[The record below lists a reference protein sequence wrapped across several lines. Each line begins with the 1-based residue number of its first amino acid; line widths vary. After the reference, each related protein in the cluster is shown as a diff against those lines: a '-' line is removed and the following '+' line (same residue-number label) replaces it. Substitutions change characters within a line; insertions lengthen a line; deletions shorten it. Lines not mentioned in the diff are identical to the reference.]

1 MKTILTT
8 DKANKPFGYLQ
19 LDEAGNFIV
28 SQSISSSYSPVQLLD
43 ITDNTSSHFVGI
55 NNTNPQFT
63 LDVSGSI
70 NFTDTLLQNGLPY
83 TASLANTSSYS
94 ISASYAP
101 FPTDI
106 DNFVTTSS
114 FNSYTSSNDS
124 KVNSLINHTSSYL
137 TTASVI
143 VNSISSSY
151 SLFAVSASYETNTI
165 ISSSHSDFA
174 STASYITSS
183 NIRGTVASAS
193 YSISASWTSQSFNST
208 SASYVPNLYPV
219 NTSSFITNNQTS
231 SMTVASSS
239 YATFALSA
247 SYETNIIV
255 SSSHSDSASYALSAS
270 YVPNLYPVNLT
281 GYTLTSSFNNYTSS
295 NDAKVNSL
303 ISHTSSYLTTR
314 SVISSSIS
322 ASYSPKQLPDIT
334 DDTDNHQVHIGNNL
348 VGGDLI
354 VNGVIANSNTDE
366 FSIGAYGLNSYFNA
380 GNGGNFGIGTNN
392 PQYNLDVAGA
402 IGNSA
407 GDLNINVGSQ
417 QTDNTGYNVYI
428 EAGATNDPY
437 NQPGGNL
444 YLDGGFSNLSDAG
457 NVLIGTT
464 HGSNVGI
471 GAGQTNPQ
479 YHLDVAGDINFA
491 TDLLKNG
498 STYIPNNAVS
508 ASYAPFPTDID
519 NYVTTSSF
527 NNYTSSNDA
536 KVSGLLNATSSYVTN
551 SKTSSMTVATAS
563 YVKLSVSASYI
574 TSSNIVGTVNS
585 SSYSA
590 TSSYLIGYVAPTLVS
605 SSISSSW
612 VSASVFITTAQTA
625 SYITASNV
633 AGLTTTLINSS
644 SYALS
649 SSYAPLILPSQISI
663 TGITASLSGTSSWS
677 NNSISASYI
686 TASNISGIVNSS
698 SYATSSS
705 YSSGSVIGSGITN
718 VVSITSASYAA
729 LGTPN
734 PTTLYIVNDISQ
746 PYSASYS
753 INASTSSYSNGV
765 KSNFTLQTNN
775 YQIQP
780 TDCCII
786 MSGSTTLSAS
796 LPSSLSVG
804 SQYSIKNGGSAN
816 CILTSSVVIDN
827 SNSWTINPLSSITV
841 VSSTTQYY
849 II

>member
-1 MKTILTT
+1 MLHNRRCSNTFMQTL
-8 DKANKPFGYLQ
+8 
-19 LDEAGNFIV
+19 NFILADGTPV
-28 SQSISSSYSPVQLLD
+28 TQSITLKPLTYPVPNNLGGLATGDIISASVTPVTLNLVDTTWDLQCNLESDNDWFFSTSGSQLSLISGSTLSSSYSTV
-43 ITDNTSSHFVGI
+43 TI
-55 NNTNPQFT
+55 NNLTDGNNLLLPHTDIYFSPLYKNVMLQ
-63 LDVSGSI
+63 SGS
-70 NFTDTLLQNGLPY
+70 NNYFVMGDTFKHTTD
-83 TASLANTSSYS
+83 
-94 ISASYAP
+94 
-101 FPTDI
+101 
-106 DNFVTTSS
+106 
-114 FNSYTSSNDS
+114 
-124 KVNSLINHTSSYL
+124 
-137 TTASVI
+137 
-143 VNSISSSY
+143 
-151 SLFAVSASYETNTI
+151 
-165 ISSSHSDFA
+165 
-174 STASYITSS
+174 
-183 NIRGTVASAS
+183 ASAS
-193 YSISASWTSQSFNST
+193 LTLNLLPLPYKMEYIGRSKNTCDKILPSGSTCNITDIGIQGVKISKIITPTNQNLYGYTAQAADARFLSISG
-208 SASYVPNLYPV
+208 
-219 NTSSFITNNQTS
+219 
-231 SMTVASSS
+231 TV
-239 YATFALSA
+239 T
-247 SYETNIIV
+247 
-255 SSSHSDSASYALSAS
+255 SASYALSAS
-270 YVPNLYPVNLT
+270 YVPNLYPTNLT

-303 ISHTSSYLTTR
+303 INHTSSYLTTS

-322 ASYSPKQLPDIT
+322 ASYSPQQLPDIT
-334 DDTDNHQVHIGNNL
+334 DDTVNHRIG
-348 VGGDLI
+348 I
-354 VNGVIANSNTDE
+354 HNT
-366 FSIGAYGLNSYFNA
+366 SPSYA
-380 GNGGNFGIGTNN
+380 
-392 PQYNLDVAGA
+392 LDV
-402 IGNSA
+402 N
-407 GDLNINVGSQ
+407 
-417 QTDNTGYNVYI
+417 
-428 EAGATNDPY
+428 
-437 NQPGGNL
+437 
-444 YLDGGFSNLSDAG
+444 
-457 NVLIGTT
+457 
-464 HGSNVGI
+464 
-471 GAGQTNPQ
+471 
-479 YHLDVAGDINFA
+479 GDINLSGDINYNGQPLIILGSTLYDVANGVQSITFN
-491 TDLLKNG
+491 DDHLLMDRNGIPNLDFGNSGIDVYGNLNLSGSLLQYG